1 MIHSYAVMF
10 LIMLVTGGLSTM
22 NLAVDSWTDIRW
34 SLNDLYMI
42 LTMAGWMLVFMAAL
56 NQDWWIMAAAF
67 VLVAASI
74 WAIRVQFLIS
84 TDQFVLG
91 MIPHHSMAVHMSR
104 QLVTAASTSPGPL
117 KEFANQIIKNQENE
131 IAFMKEW
138 TARQTLTR

>member
-1 MIHSYAVMF
+1 MF
-10 LIMLVTGGLSTM
+10 LIMLVTGALSTM

-56 NQDWWIMAAAF
+56 NQDWWIMGASF

-74 WAIRVQFLIS
+74 WAIRVQLLIS

-104 QLVTAASTSPGPL
+104 QLVTVGGPL
-117 KEFANQIIKNQENE
+117 KEFALQIIKNQESE

-138 TARQTLTR
+138 TARQSP

>member
-10 LIMLVTGGLSTM
+10 LIMLVTGALSTM

-42 LTMAGWMLVFMAAL
+42 LTMSGWMLVFMAAL
-56 NQDWWIMAAAF
+56 NQDWWIMGASL

-74 WAIRVQFLIS
+74 WAIRVQLLIS

-104 QLVTAASTSPGPL
+104 QLVNSPGPL

-138 TARQTLTR
+138 SARKALSP

>member
-10 LIMLVTGGLSTM
+10 LIMLVTGFLTTM

-42 LTMAGWMLVFMAAL
+42 LTMSGWMLVFMAAL
-56 NQDWWIMAAAF
+56 NQDWWIMGAAF
-67 VLVAASI
+67 ILVAASI

-84 TDQFVLG
+84 TDQYVTG

-104 QLVTAASTSPGPL
+104 QLVASGSPL
-117 KEFANQIIKNQENE
+117 KEFALQIIKNQENE

-138 TARQTLTR
+138 TARKVISL

>member
-1 MIHSYAVMF
+1 MF
-10 LIMLVTGGLSTM
+10 LIMLVTGALSTM

-56 NQDWWIMAAAF
+56 NQDWWIMAAAV

-74 WAIRVQFLIS
+74 WAIRIQFLIS
-84 TDQFVLG
+84 TDQYVMG

-104 QLVTAASTSPGPL
+104 QLVASPSTSTGPL

-138 TARQTLTR
+138 TARKMFTP

>member
-1 MIHSYAVMF
+1 
-10 LIMLVTGGLSTM
+10 M

-56 NQDWWIMAAAF
+56 NQDWWIMGTSL

-74 WAIRVQFLIS
+74 WAIRVQLLIS
-84 TDQFVLG
+84 ADQYVMG

-104 QLVTAASTSPGPL
+104 QLVTVGGPL

-138 TARQTLTR
+138 AARKAVSP

>member
-1 MIHSYAVMF
+1 MNSYAVMF
-10 LIMLVTGGLSTM
+10 LIMLAAGALSTM

-56 NQDWWIMAAAF
+56 NQDWWIMGISLI
-67 VLVAASI
+67 LVAASI
-74 WAIRVQFLIS
+74 WAIRVQLLIS

-104 QLVTAASTSPGPL
+104 QLVKSSGPL
-117 KEFANQIIKNQENE
+117 KEFALQIIKNQENE

-138 TARQTLTR
+138 SARKALSP

>member
-1 MIHSYAVMF
+1 MMHSYAVMF
-10 LIMLVTGGLSTM
+10 LIMLVTGALSTM

-56 NQDWWIMAAAF
+56 NQDWWIMGISLI
-67 VLVAASI
+67 LVAASI
-74 WAIRVQFLIS
+74 WAIRVQLLIS

-104 QLVTAASTSPGPL
+104 QLVASTSPGPL

-138 TARQTLTR
+138 AARKAVSL

>member
-10 LIMLVTGGLSTM
+10 LIMMVAGALSTM

-42 LTMAGWMLVFMAAL
+42 LTMAGWMLVFMAVL
-56 NQDWWIMAAAF
+56 NQDWWIMGTSL

-74 WAIRVQFLIS
+74 WAIRVQLLIS

-104 QLVTAASTSPGPL
+104 QLVTSTATGPL
-117 KEFANQIIKNQENE
+117 KEFALQIMKNQESE

-138 TARQTLTR
+138 SARQSP

>member
-10 LIMLVTGGLSTM
+10 LIMLVTGALSTM
-22 NLAVDSWTDIRW
+22 NLVVDSWTDIRW

-42 LTMAGWMLVFMAAL
+42 LTMSGWMLVFMAAL
-56 NQDWWIMAAAF
+56 NQDWWIMAAAV

-74 WAIRVQFLIS
+74 WAIRIQFLIS

-104 QLVTAASTSPGPL
+104 QLVASPGPL

-138 TARQTLTR
+138 SARKAFTP

>member
-1 MIHSYAVMF
+1 MF
-10 LIMLVTGGLSTM
+10 LIMLVTGALSTM

-56 NQDWWIMAAAF
+56 NQDWWIMGASL

-74 WAIRVQFLIS
+74 WAIRVQLLIS

-104 QLVTAASTSPGPL
+104 QLVNSPGPL

-138 TARQTLTR
+138 SARKALSP

>member
-1 MIHSYAVMF
+1 MF
-10 LIMLVTGGLSTM
+10 LIMLVTGALSTM

-56 NQDWWIMAAAF
+56 NQDWWIMGASL

-104 QLVTAASTSPGPL
+104 QLVNSNSPGPL

-138 TARQTLTR
+138 SARKALSP

>member
-1 MIHSYAVMF
+1 MF
-10 LIMLVTGGLSTM
+10 LIMLVAGALSTM

-56 NQDWWIMAAAF
+56 NQDWWIMGGS
-67 VLVAASI
+67 VLLVAASI
-74 WAIRVQFLIS
+74 WAIRVQLLIT

-104 QLVTAASTSPGPL
+104 QLVTSTGPL
-117 KEFANQIIKNQENE
+117 KEFALQIMKNQENE

-138 TARQTLTR
+138 TARKAVSL

>member
-1 MIHSYAVMF
+1 MHSYAVMF
-10 LIMLVTGGLSTM
+10 LIMMVAGALSTM

-42 LTMAGWMLVFMAAL
+42 LTMAGWMLVFMASL
-56 NQDWWIMAAAF
+56 NQDWWIMGISLI
-67 VLVAASI
+67 LVAASI
-74 WAIRVQFLIS
+74 WAIRVQLLIS

-104 QLVTAASTSPGPL
+104 QLVNSTSPGPL

-138 TARQTLTR
+138 AARKAVSL

>member
-1 MIHSYAVMF
+1 MF
-10 LIMLVTGGLSTM
+10 LIMLVTGALSTM

-56 NQDWWIMAAAF
+56 NQDWWIMGTSL

-74 WAIRVQFLIS
+74 WAIRVQLLIS

-104 QLVTAASTSPGPL
+104 QLAASPGPL

-138 TARQTLTR
+138 SARKAVSP

>member
-10 LIMLVTGGLSTM
+10 LIMLVTGALSTM

-56 NQDWWIMAAAF
+56 NQDWWIMGASL

-74 WAIRVQFLIS
+74 WAIRVQLLIS

-104 QLVTAASTSPGPL
+104 QLVNSPGPL

-138 TARQTLTR
+138 SARKALSP

>member
-10 LIMLVTGGLSTM
+10 LIMLVTGFLSTM

-42 LTMAGWMLVFMAAL
+42 LTMSGWMLVFMAAL
-56 NQDWWIMAAAF
+56 NQDWWIMAAAV

-104 QLVTAASTSPGPL
+104 QLVTAASGSPL
-117 KEFANQIIKNQENE
+117 KEFALQIIKNQENE

-138 TARQTLTR
+138 TARQALTR

>member
-1 MIHSYAVMF
+1 MMNSYAVMF
-10 LIMLVTGGLSTM
+10 LIMLAAGALSTM

-56 NQDWWIMAAAF
+56 NQDWWIMGISLI
-67 VLVAASI
+67 LVAASI
-74 WAIRVQFLIS
+74 WAIRVQLLIS

-104 QLVTAASTSPGPL
+104 QLVKSSGPL
-117 KEFANQIIKNQENE
+117 KEFALQIIKNQENE

-138 TARQTLTR
+138 SARKALSP

>member
-1 MIHSYAVMF
+1 MF
-10 LIMLVTGGLSTM
+10 LIMLVAGALSTM

-42 LTMAGWMLVFMAAL
+42 LTMAGWMLVFMAVL
-56 NQDWWIMAAAF
+56 NQDWWIMGTSI

-74 WAIRVQFLIS
+74 WAIRVQLLIS

-104 QLVTAASTSPGPL
+104 QLVNSTSPSPL
-117 KEFANQIIKNQENE
+117 KEFALQIMKNQENE

-138 TARQTLTR
+138 SARQFLTP

>member
-1 MIHSYAVMF
+1 
-10 LIMLVTGGLSTM
+10 M

-42 LTMAGWMLVFMAAL
+42 LTMAGWMLVFMGFL
-56 NQDWWIMAAAF
+56 NQDWWIMGTSL

-74 WAIRVQFLIS
+74 WAIRVQLLIS

-104 QLVTAASTSPGPL
+104 QLVNSPGPL
-117 KEFANQIIKNQENE
+117 KEFALQIMKNQENE

-138 TARQTLTR
+138 TARQTLSH

>member
-1 MIHSYAVMF
+1 MF
-10 LIMLVTGGLSTM
+10 LIMLVTGFLTTM

-42 LTMAGWMLVFMAAL
+42 LTMTGWMLVFMAAL
-56 NQDWWIMAAAF
+56 NQDWWIMAAAV

-74 WAIRVQFLIS
+74 WAIRVQLLIS
-84 TDQFVLG
+84 TDQYVMG

-104 QLVTAASTSPGPL
+104 QLINSPGPL

-138 TARQTLTR
+138 TARKAVSP

>member
-1 MIHSYAVMF
+1 MF
-10 LIMLVTGGLSTM
+10 LIMMVAGALSTM

-42 LTMAGWMLVFMAAL
+42 LTMAGWMLVFMASL
-56 NQDWWIMAAAF
+56 NQDWWIMGISLI
-67 VLVAASI
+67 LVAASI
-74 WAIRVQFLIS
+74 WAIRVQLLIS

-104 QLVTAASTSPGPL
+104 QLVKSSGPL
-117 KEFANQIIKNQENE
+117 KEFALQIIKNQENE

-138 TARQTLTR
+138 SARKALSP

>member
-1 MIHSYAVMF
+1 MF
-10 LIMLVTGGLSTM
+10 LIMLVTGALSTM

-42 LTMAGWMLVFMAAL
+42 LTMSGWMLVFMAAL

-67 VLVAASI
+67 FLVAASI
-74 WAIRVQFLIS
+74 WAIRVQLLIS
-84 TDQFVLG
+84 ADQYVMG

-104 QLVTAASTSPGPL
+104 QLVTSTSLSTGPL
-117 KEFANQIIKNQENE
+117 REFANQIIKNQENE

-138 TARQTLTR
+138 TARKAVSL

>member
-1 MIHSYAVMF
+1 
-10 LIMLVTGGLSTM
+10 MLAAGALTTM

-56 NQDWWIMAAAF
+56 NQDWWIMVAAI
-67 VLVAASI
+67 VLVAVSI
-74 WAIRVQFLIS
+74 WAIRVQLLIS

-104 QLVTAASTSPGPL
+104 QLVNLPGPL
-117 KEFANQIIKNQENE
+117 KEFALQIMKNQESE

-138 TARQTLTR
+138 SARKALSP

>member
-1 MIHSYAVMF
+1 MF
-10 LIMLVTGGLSTM
+10 LIMLVTGALSTM
-22 NLAVDSWTDIRW
+22 NLVVDSWTDIRW

-42 LTMAGWMLVFMAAL
+42 LTMSGWMLVFMAAL
-56 NQDWWIMAAAF
+56 NQDWWIMAAAV

-84 TDQFVLG
+84 ADQYVMG

-104 QLVTAASTSPGPL
+104 QLVTSGSPL
-117 KEFANQIIKNQENE
+117 REFANQIIKNQENE

-138 TARQTLTR
+138 TARKADSP

>member
-1 MIHSYAVMF
+1 MMHSYAVMF
-10 LIMLVTGGLSTM
+10 LIMLVAGALSTM

-34 SLNDLYMI
+34 SFNDLYMI

-56 NQDWWIMAAAF
+56 NQDWWIMGAAF

-74 WAIRVQFLIS
+74 WAIRVQLLIS

-104 QLVTAASTSPGPL
+104 QLVTSTSTGPL
-117 KEFANQIIKNQENE
+117 KEFALQIMKNQENE

-138 TARQTLTR
+138 SARQVVTP

>member
-10 LIMLVTGGLSTM
+10 LIMLVTGFLTTM

-42 LTMAGWMLVFMAAL
+42 LTMTGWMLVFMAAL

-74 WAIRVQFLIS
+74 WAIRIQFLIS
-84 TDQFVLG
+84 TDQYVMG

-104 QLVTAASTSPGPL
+104 QLVASPSPSTGPL
-117 KEFANQIIKNQENE
+117 KEFALQIIKNQENE

-138 TARQTLTR
+138 AARKAVSL

>member
-1 MIHSYAVMF
+1 
-10 LIMLVTGGLSTM
+10 MLVAGALSTM

-56 NQDWWIMAAAF
+56 NQDWWIMGGS
-67 VLVAASI
+67 VLLVAASI
-74 WAIRVQFLIS
+74 WAIRVQLLIT

-104 QLVTAASTSPGPL
+104 QLVTSASTSTGTL
-117 KEFANQIIKNQENE
+117 KEFALQIMKNQENE

-138 TARQTLTR
+138 SARQVLTP

>member
-1 MIHSYAVMF
+1 
-10 LIMLVTGGLSTM
+10 MLAAGALSTM

-56 NQDWWIMAAAF
+56 NQDWWIMGISII
-67 VLVAASI
+67 LVAASI
-74 WAIRVQFLIS
+74 WAIRVQLLIS
-84 TDQFVLG
+84 TDQYVLG

-104 QLVTAASTSPGPL
+104 QLVNSPGPL
-117 KEFANQIIKNQENE
+117 KEFALQIMKNQESE

-138 TARQTLTR
+138 SARQSLTP

>member
-1 MIHSYAVMF
+1 MMHSYAVMF
-10 LIMLVTGGLSTM
+10 LIMMVAGALSTM

-42 LTMAGWMLVFMAAL
+42 LTMAGWMLVFMASL
-56 NQDWWIMAAAF
+56 NQDWWIMGISLI
-67 VLVAASI
+67 LVAASI
-74 WAIRVQFLIS
+74 WAIRVQLLIS

-104 QLVTAASTSPGPL
+104 QLVKSSGPL
-117 KEFANQIIKNQENE
+117 KEFALQIIKNQENE

-138 TARQTLTR
+138 SARKALSP

>member
-10 LIMLVTGGLSTM
+10 LIMLVTGFLTTM

-42 LTMAGWMLVFMAAL
+42 LTMTGWMLVFMAAL
-56 NQDWWIMAAAF
+56 NQDWWIMAAAV

-74 WAIRVQFLIS
+74 WAIRVQLLIS
-84 TDQFVLG
+84 TDQYVMG

-104 QLVTAASTSPGPL
+104 QLINSPGPL

-131 IAFMKEW
+131 IAFM
-138 TARQTLTR
+138 

>member
-1 MIHSYAVMF
+1 
-10 LIMLVTGGLSTM
+10 MLVTGFLTTM

-42 LTMAGWMLVFMAAL
+42 LTMTGWMLVFMAAL
-56 NQDWWIMAAAF
+56 NQDWWIMAAAV

-74 WAIRVQFLIS
+74 WAIRIQFLIS
-84 TDQFVLG
+84 TDQYVMG

-104 QLVTAASTSPGPL
+104 QLINSPGPL

-138 TARQTLTR
+138 TARKAVSP

>member
-1 MIHSYAVMF
+1 
-10 LIMLVTGGLSTM
+10 MLAAGALSTM

-56 NQDWWIMAAAF
+56 NQDWWIMGISLI
-67 VLVAASI
+67 LVAASI
-74 WAIRVQFLIS
+74 WAIRVQLLIS

-104 QLVTAASTSPGPL
+104 QLVKSSGPL
-117 KEFANQIIKNQENE
+117 KEFALQIIKNQENE

-138 TARQTLTR
+138 SARKALSP

>member
-1 MIHSYAVMF
+1 MMHSYAVMF
-10 LIMLVTGGLSTM
+10 LIMMVAGALSTM

-42 LTMAGWMLVFMAAL
+42 LTMAGWMLVFMAVL
-56 NQDWWIMAAAF
+56 NQDWWIMGTSL

-74 WAIRVQFLIS
+74 WAIRVQLLIS

-104 QLVTAASTSPGPL
+104 QLVASGSPL

-138 TARQTLTR
+138 AARKAVSL

>member
-1 MIHSYAVMF
+1 MHSYAVMF
-10 LIMLVTGGLSTM
+10 LIMLVTGALSTM

-56 NQDWWIMAAAF
+56 NQDWWIMGASLL
-67 VLVAASI
+67 LVAASI

-104 QLVTAASTSPGPL
+104 QLVASASPGPL

-138 TARQTLTR
+138 SARKALGP